1 MAVEQVDVE
10 KENEKEPGKGWKTR
24 GKSSGGRE
32 RDREQRGNVNS
43 VDESGRTRLH
53 TSRPLGTCNQRGVRI
68 YTMLAFNLTSTRLRE
83 DFSVRRH
90 REARGTPRQ
99 SK

>member
-53 TSRPLGTCNQRGVRI
+53 ILASVGYMQSARRTY
-68 YTMLAFNLTSTRLRE
+68 YTRCTRLI
-83 DFSVRRH
+83 
-90 REARGTPRQ
+90 
-99 SK
+99 

>member
-24 GKSSGGRE
+24 EKSSGGRE

-53 TSRPLGTCNQRGVRI
+53 T
-68 YTMLAFNLTSTRLRE
+68 LA
-83 DFSVRRH
+83 SVGYMQSARRTYIH
-90 REARGTPRQ
+90 DARV
-99 SK
+99 